1 MQVNRMTGRINS
13 KPKKDHMTGLPR
25 NYDSW
30 RQRTSDD
37 EQEENERRE
46 QLRQSREDRA
56 DEMRDRQKD
65 AKAERKHDGR

>member
-1 MQVNRMTGRINS
+1 MQVKRMTGPINS

-25 NYDSW
+25 SYDAW
-30 RQRTSDD
+30 RQRTYDD

-46 QLRQSREDRA
+46 RLRQLREDRA